1 MGFGMSSVELRGQL
15 EGISTDDSGG
25 FQLSEL
31 DNVLRRD
38 EQLQEEGI
46 EYAPA
51 LAPARPDVNHLLAFL
66 AHT

>member
-1 MGFGMSSVELRGQL
+1 MSSVELRGQL

-51 LAPARPDVNHLLAFL
+51 RPDVNHLLAFL